1 MNSVPAAPS
10 VETAGLELVQRG
22 EDDEEQQD
30 RDDLGQ
36 GTLLNLMAPED
47 GTVWPQIAQ
56 GSARGQ
62 APACDKSA
70 CMKKGSA
77 FYR

>member
-1 MNSVPAAPS
+1 
-10 VETAGLELVQRG
+10 
-22 EDDEEQQD
+22 
-30 RDDLGQ
+30 
-36 GTLLNLMAPED
+36 LMAPED